1 MSVAW
6 QKDGYEAVI
15 GLEIHVQL
23 NTHSK
28 MFCSCPNR
36 FGDDPNTNVCMVC
49 LAHPGAMPVA
59 NAEAVRQSARVGLAL
74 GCRIPPCSEF
84 SRKQYFYPDS
94 PKAYQISQYDQPLCA
109 EGLFRVPGSDGFEVR
124 LTRAHLEED
133 AAKMI
138 HAGGEGGRIG
148 GSAGSI
154 VDFNRVGTPLLEIV
168 TEPDIRSPEDA
179 RRLLTLLRAT
189 VVAIGASDCD
199 MEKGSLRADANVSIR
214 PIGATEYGTK
224 TELKNMN
231 SFRFLERG
239 IEAELERQLEIVRGG
254 GIVEQETLHFDPA
267 SGSLSSLRSKEQAH
281 DYRYFPEPDLLLVH
295 QDEVVLAELRAT
307 LPELPVARYER
318 LVAAGLPDATAL
330 ALAVDSELAAYLD
343 ALATHLNDLKIA
355 ANWTMG
361 ESFEYLTS
369 SGLRAA
375 ASPATPVTNTNDLK
389 IAANWT
395 MGEFS
400 AHLNASGLR
409 AAASP
414 VTPERLA
421 DLIALVMTGT
431 INQTAAKEVFA
442 ALVDDPATT
451 ADGIVGERNLATVGG
466 DDELGAIIDA
476 VLAVH
481 PDEVEA
487 FRGGREQVIGFL
499 VGQCMK
505 QSGGRADAKALQ
517 SLLRARLVS

>member
-74 GCRIPPCSEF
+74 GCRIPPHSEF

-138 HAGGEGGRIG
+138 HAGGESGRIS

-254 GIVEQETLHFDPA
+254 GMVEQETLHFDPA
-267 SGSLSSLRSKEQAH
+267 SGSLASLRSKEQAH

-355 ANWTMG
+355 
-361 ESFEYLTS
+361 
-369 SGLRAA
+369 
-375 ASPATPVTNTNDLK
+375 V
-389 IAANWT
+389 NWT

-400 AHLNASGLR
+400 AHLNSSGLS

-414 VTPERLA
+414 VTPARLGA
-421 DLIALVMTGT
+421 LVALVMAGT

>member
-1 MSVAW
+1 MSTPW
-6 QKDGYEAVI
+6 QKGGYEAVI

-23 NTHSK
+23 NTASK

-36 FGDDPNTNVCMVC
+36 FGDEPNTNVCFVC
-49 LAHPGAMPVA
+49 LAHPGALPVA

-74 GCRIPPCSEF
+74 GCRIPDTSEF

-109 EGLFRVPGSDGFEVR
+109 EGLFRVPGADGFEVR
-124 LTRAHLEED
+124 ITRAHLEED

-138 HAGGEGGRIG
+138 HSGGDSGRIS
-148 GSAGSI
+148 GSAGSV

-179 RRLLTLLRAT
+179 RRFLTLLRAT
-189 VVAIGASDCD
+189 VVAIGASECD

-214 PIGATEYGTK
+214 PIGSTEYGTK

-239 IEAELERQLEIVRGG
+239 VEAELERQLGLLQAGEQI
-254 GIVEQETLHFDPA
+254 EQETLHFDPA
-267 SGSLSSLRSKEQAH
+267 SGTLSSLRSKEQAH
-281 DYRYFPEPDLLLVH
+281 DYRYFPEPDLLPVT
-295 QDEVVLAELRAT
+295 QDQASLAALAAE
-307 LPELPVARYER
+307 LPELPVARFDR
-318 LVAAGLPDATAL
+318 LTEAGIVEATAL
-330 ALAVDSELAAYLD
+330 VLATDTELAAYFD
-343 ALATHLNDLKIA
+343 ELATRVGDVKVA
-355 ANWTMG
+355 SNWVMG
-361 ESFEYLTS
+361 ELQ
-369 SGLRAA
+369 
-375 ASPATPVTNTNDLK
+375 
-389 IAANWT
+389 
-395 MGEFS
+395 
-400 AHLNASGLR
+400 AHLNA
-409 AAASP
+409 AALSASETP

-421 DLIALVMTGT
+421 ALVALVVGGT

-442 ALVDDPATT
+442 ALVEDPQAT
-451 ADGIVGERNLATVGG
+451 AAGVVEARDLAQVGG
-466 DDELGAIIDA
+466 DDALGEIIDA
-476 VLAVH
+476 VLAAH

-487 FRGGREQVIGFL
+487 FKGGREQVIGFL

-517 SLLRARLVS
+517 GLLRERLNA

>member
-1 MSVAW
+1 MSAPW

-23 NTHSK
+23 NTASK

-36 FGDDPNTNVCMVC
+36 YGDEPNTNVCMVC
-49 LAHPGAMPVA
+49 LAHPGALPVA

-74 GCRIPPCSEF
+74 GCRIPDTSEF

-109 EGLFRVPGSDGFEVR
+109 EGVFHVPGEDAFTVGI
-124 LTRAHLEED
+124 TRAHLEED

-138 HAGGEGGRIG
+138 HAGGDGGRIS
-148 GSAGSI
+148 GSAGSV

-179 RRLLTLLRAT
+179 RRFLTLLRAT
-189 VVAIGASDCD
+189 VIAIGASECD

-239 IEAELERQLEIVRGG
+239 IEAELDRQLALIKAGEAVQ
-254 GIVEQETLHFDPA
+254 QETLHFDPA
-267 SGSLSSLRSKEQAH
+267 TGTLSSLRSKEEAH
-281 DYRYFPEPDLLLVH
+281 DYRYFPEPDLLPVT
-295 QDEVVLAELRAT
+295 QDQDDLAALAGQ
-307 LPELPVARYER
+307 LPELPVARFSR
-318 LVAAGLPDATAL
+318 LTGAGLPEATAL
-330 ALAVDSELAAYLD
+330 LLATEPELAAYYDDLAERVGD
-343 ALATHLNDLKIA
+343 AKVA
-355 ANWTMG
+355 ANWV
-361 ESFEYLTS
+361 L
-369 SGLRAA
+369 
-375 ASPATPVTNTNDLK
+375 
-389 IAANWT
+389 
-395 MGEFS
+395 GEFQ
-400 AHLNASGLR
+400 AHLNGDGLT
-409 AAASP
+409 ADASP

-421 DLIALVMTGT
+421 GLVALVVDGA
-431 INQTAAKEVFA
+431 INQTSAKEVFA
-442 ALVDDPATT
+442 ALVEDPAAT
-451 ADGIVGERNLATVGG
+451 AAGVVEARDLAQVGG
-466 DDELGAIIDA
+466 ADELGAIVDA
-476 VLAVH
+476 VLAAH

-517 SLLRARLVS
+517 ALLRERLAG